1 MSAKVTDRKGRWRN
15 LTIAFRASPQENEQI
30 NEFVRLC
37 GISKQQYLINNMLKK
52 DVIVKGNPRVFKTLQ
67 SEMTRIIKQLYR
79 IRDSTELSEEQLE
92 HIKDI
97 TELYLKLM
105 NKDSN
110 SDMQE

>member
-1 MSAKVTDRKGRWRN
+1 M
-15 LTIAFRASPQENEQI
+15 AFYTQENEQI

>member
-15 LTIAFRASPQENEQI
+15 LTIAFRVSSQENEQI

>member
-15 LTIAFRASPQENEQI
+15 LTIAFRVSPQENEQI

-52 DVIVKGNPRVFKTLQ
+52 DVIVKSNPRVFKTLQ

-105 NKDSN
+105 NKNSN
-110 SDMQE
+110 RDMQE